1 MLTFGGPQMS
11 FRISNS
17 LWLDFYSRLVRKRE
31 QGRVWF
37 GENLISGESSKISI
51 TSDGLC
57 LSVSIF
63 EAVEGDEILR
73 RFNKEVMQ
81 QYEMHGLKCED
92 GVWSARFPFSVPIE
106 RGSYDEANFRELL
119 THVQYIR
126 QVEGLV
132 ENGRMAT
139 DTASQFLQQSLDA
152 IGYIN
157 RLAQR

>member
-1 MLTFGGPQMS
+1 MT

-31 QGRVWF
+31 QSRVWL
-37 GENLISGESSKISI
+37 GENLISGESSTISI
-51 TSDGLC
+51 ISDGLC

-63 EAVEGDEILR
+63 KAVEGDEILR

-106 RGSYDEANFRELL
+106 RGGYDEANFRELL
-119 THVQYIR
+119 AHVEYIR
-126 QVEGLV
+126 QV
-132 ENGRMAT
+132 
-139 DTASQFLQQSLDA
+139 
-152 IGYIN
+152 
-157 RLAQR
+157 